1 MKIVFEFFYNF
12 LDNYVHRVRIINYLK
27 KIKLQL
33 NYIIDVGSHKGE
45 SLETFKKINKNS
57 NIFCFEPQVDC
68 FYFLKKKFKFEK
80 NIRIFNYAL
89 SNKKGK
95 KVIFKNI
102 LSTTSTFSKLN
113 FKSKHFKI
121 KSTVLNNK
129 SAGFFAKNKVRINTL
144 SFFIKKYK
152 IKKVDLLKI
161 DTEGHELQV
170 LLGSKKI
177 LKNIK
182 LILIERNLTD
192 YYLNYDY
199 SKIERLLHINYF
211 KKIRSFKFPF
221 MQYQDILYLNT
232 KLNNS

>member
-129 SAGFFAKNKVRINTL
+129 SAGFFTKNKVRINTL

-211 KKIRSFKFPF
+211 KKIKSFKFPF

>member
-121 KSTVLNNK
+121 KSTILNNK
-129 SAGFFAKNKVRINTL
+129 SAGFFTKNKVRINTL

-211 KKIRSFKFPF
+211 KKIKSFKFPF
-221 MQYQDILYLNT
+221 MQYKDILYLNT

>member
-1 MKIVFEFFYNF
+1 MKIVFNFFYNF
-12 LDNYVHRVRIINYLK
+12 LDSYVHRVRIINYLK

-121 KSTVLNNK
+121 KSTILNNK
-129 SAGFFAKNKVRINTL
+129 SAGFFTKNKVRINTL

-211 KKIRSFKFPF
+211 KKIKSFKFPF
-221 MQYQDILYLNT
+221 MQYKDILYLNT

>member
-129 SAGFFAKNKVRINTL
+129 SAGFFTKNKVRINTL

-211 KKIRSFKFPF
+211 KKIKSFKFPF
-221 MQYQDILYLNT
+221 MQYKDILYLNT

>member
-1 MKIVFEFFYNF
+1 MKIVFDFFYNF
-12 LDNYVHRVRIINYLK
+12 LDSYVHRVRIINYLK

-121 KSTVLNNK
+121 KSTILNNK
-129 SAGFFAKNKVRINTL
+129 SAGFFTKNKVRINTL

-199 SKIERLLHINYF
+199 SKIERLLYINYF
-211 KKIRSFKFPF
+211 KKIKSFKFPF
-221 MQYQDILYLNT
+221 MQYQDILYSNT